1 MVVAVRHSP
10 LTHLN
15 RLFSSAGQS
24 TWFVISGSLVRIRQE
39 AQKFFFSCCCSSGVE
54 HFLGKE
60 EVSGSNPDNSSKD
73 SLHGLSFLFTTTL
86 YHNYLQHKSLTLYK
100 ERNSNVLFHFLRL
113 WIKNGRES
121 GISGVFGA
129 CVLPIVLPVLSP
141 IFCHNVCFNVLKRY
155 SSHSQHGGFLS
166 YLSISTWLLVNV
178 DKEISSLF
186 TKGSLR

>member
-113 WIKNGRES
+113 WIKNGKES
-121 GISGVFGA
+121 GILGVFGA
-129 CVLPIVLPVLSP
+129 CFVPHSVPHFLPECQFFKVRKA
-141 IFCHNVCFNVLKRY
+141 FYYGHTHYHNLQKR
-155 SSHSQHGGFLS
+155 QAKQKKW
-166 YLSISTWLLVNV
+166 STIGI
-178 DKEISSLF
+178 KSKPQQS
-186 TKGSLR
+186 K